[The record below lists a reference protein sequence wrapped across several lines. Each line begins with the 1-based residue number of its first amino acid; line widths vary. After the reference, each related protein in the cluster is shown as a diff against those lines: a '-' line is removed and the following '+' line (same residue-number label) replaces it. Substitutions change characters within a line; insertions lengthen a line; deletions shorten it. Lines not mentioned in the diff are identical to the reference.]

1 MKQEMGMRGWVS
13 GVGVATAAVCAIS
26 FALAGRSFAG
36 EAEVRVEVQAIV
48 PPLQRLEVDPL
59 IFVAPEIR
67 PEDLAIG
74 YAELPE
80 PVVLVISSNVPWS
93 LSVRWADDQKIVDAG
108 GPGNSSLLDW
118 SVRNA
123 PFRPA
128 TAEWAT
134 VARDQ
139 QPAAAER
146 VELHLRVPL
155 LAGAPPPGIYQPR
168 LEYRLAPAEE

>member
-1 MKQEMGMRGWVS
+1 MRGWVS
-13 GVGVATAAVCAIS
+13 GAGLVMAAICAIS
-26 FALAGRSFAG
+26 SSVAGRSSAG
-36 EAEVRVEVQAIV
+36 ETEVRVEVVAIV
-48 PPLQRLEVDPL
+48 PPLQRLEVDPSIL
-59 IFVAPEIR
+59 VAPEIR
-67 PEDLAIG
+67 TEDLAIG
-74 YAELPE
+74 YAELTQ

-118 SVRNA
+118 SVRNS
-123 PFRPA
+123 PFRPV

-155 LAGAPPPGIYQPR
+155 LASAPPPGIYQPR